1 MAWLRVRNSPM
12 SSWWGKSVVVCKSIQ
27 YHAAG
32 AHTVPHLAHA
42 IARPN
47 HLSLGASFQKPKF
60 AWSWFS
66 KRFATSGLR
75 DGTVPSAL
83 RTNWRRCVMP
93 VESCWSVHYTQ
104 PTNTLGSM
112 SKNATNSTTCWG
124 TKVYVVGQRWTTTYN
139 LTRLGLKQSQVS
151 SAFPYILVRKSLWI
165 WHEYNL

>member
-1 MAWLRVRNSPM
+1 MFQQIQQVPKLKVTVVCMASCGMQAPWPGCELGTHRCRPGEANVA
-12 SSWWGKSVVVCKSIQ
+12 VCKSIQ

-66 KRFATSGLR
+66 KRFATSGLKE
-75 DGTVPSAL
+75 GTVPSAL

-93 VESCWSVHYTQ
+93 VNLCITRSQ
-104 PTNTLGSM
+104 QMTN
-112 SKNATNSTTCWG
+112 K
-124 TKVYVVGQRWTTTYN
+124 
-139 LTRLGLKQSQVS
+139 
-151 SAFPYILVRKSLWI
+151 YIRINVQKC
-165 WHEYNL
+165 N